1 MILFY
6 LLLFVLFIGS
16 LVGLFVTG
24 QLFKQGYFNLKQY
37 RFFIVLCWV
46 IILAVLSIVNKL
58 NP

>member
-6 LLLFVLFIGS
+6 LLLFVLSLGAFI
-16 LVGLFVTG
+16 GLFVTG

-37 RFFIVLCWV
+37 RFYIVLCWV